1 MNFRRFAVILTCVS
15 AGMLLLAL
23 YVHHQGPT
31 QPQATTQAAG
41 ATNTPSTTPV
51 AAAAPASPAS
61 PAAAPAPAEKPTAT
75 PAPAAPTIGTATA
88 PSAPGQVAW
97 QVHDDDTTVLR
108 TIGSLDKKTG
118 YKFQVELTNDG
129 ASIYNIQ
136 LSEYYATIEDKRL
149 ADKLN
154 DEQAYLREVAKDP
167 VKYHGHYTVQSPLI
181 KGSQTAEELEK
192 QLKQGSNVP
201 VGDKL
206 FLPLATQKITC
217 TTASGPVSWR
227 LDDARWVPSKP
238 KTNKDSQSVSFDW
251 AALRSGKDFLKVTK
265 TYTVYV
271 KPEKDTSDYSI
282 GVTLDVENLSGEP
295 MTVSLEQAGPTNLSR
310 EDVRSDERRLIL
322 GRGQLGKVT
331 TVIRGLIDGSA
342 GPKGIKDLAQNVSDD
357 AQLRVIEKT
366 LLFGNPEQKR
376 DLMKYLPDGLPI
388 PVLDGSGQPIYK
400 TDASWWRSM
409 FSPSSVQSW
418 AQFYPALGRSDT
430 VNPVL
435 WMGATNKFFASLM
448 YLQPTEG
455 GALQAAQYRTF
466 EVGDT
471 KTYRTEVNLERIKI
485 APGKTGQVSLDLFAG
500 PKDGDLFT
508 TVPLYKKLNFNE
520 AIETGSCCGITWFNW
535 LTPVVMWLL
544 EHLGQW
550 VGNYGVAIIILV
562 IIVRVLLHPLTKKGQ
577 VSMMKMQKLAPKMA
591 ALKEKYKDDKDALQR
606 ETMKFY
612 KEQGAMPILGCLP
625 MMLQMP
631 IWIALYTGLNADVAL
646 RQTAFLPVWI
656 TDLAGQDAV
665 YHLPW
670 AVHLP
675 LLDTF
680 MGPIVNINLLPILL
694 TIAMYYQTKLTPTSM
709 GATASPQQASQQK
722 MMKYMSP
729 VMMLVFFYNAP
740 AGLNLY
746 IMTSTFSSVF
756 EQIIIRR
763 HIQQKEALE
772 SAAETQVVVPGK
784 GARGFRAKKPKGP
797 FWTKRG

>member
-1 MNFRRFAVILTCVS
+1 VNFRRFAVILTCVS

-23 YVHHQGPT
+23 YVQHRGGT
-31 QPQATTQAAG
+31 QPQATTQGSGAATAPSAAAV
-41 ATNTPSTTPV
+41 ATTAP
-51 AAAAPASPAS
+51 AAPASPA
-61 PAAAPAPAEKPTAT
+61 APATPAEKPAASPAAPAAATT
-75 PAPAAPTIGTATA
+75 PAPAAG
-88 PSAPGQVAW
+88 GQVTW
-97 QVHDDDTTVLR
+97 QTKVEDTTRLYA
-108 TIGSLDKKTG
+108 IGSLDKKTG
-118 YKFQVELTNDG
+118 YKFQVQLTNDG
-129 ASIYNIQ
+129 ASIYDIQ

-149 ADKLN
+149 AEKLN
-154 DEQAYLREVAKDP
+154 DEQAYLREMAKDP
-167 VKYHGHYTVQSPLI
+167 AKYHGHYTVQSPLV
-181 KGSQTAEELEK
+181 KGSQTAEDLEK

-206 FLPLATQKITC
+206 FLPLATQKIIC
-217 TTASGPVSWR
+217 TTASGMIWWR
-227 LDDARWVPSKP
+227 LDDASWMPTPAK
-238 KTNKDSQSVSFDW
+238 KDKDSQSIGFEW
-251 AALRSGKDFLKVTK
+251 IALRSGKEFLKVTK
-265 TYTVYV
+265 TYTVYL
-271 KPEKDTSDYSI
+271 KSPKDSSEYSI
-282 GVTLDVENLSGEP
+282 GVKIDVENLSGEP

-310 EDVRSDERRLIL
+310 EDVRSDERKLIL
-322 GRGQLGKVT
+322 GRGQQGKVT
-331 TVIRGLIDGSA
+331 PVIRGLADGSA
-342 GPKGIKDLAQNVSDD
+342 GPKGVKDIVQNVNDD
-357 AQLRVIEKT
+357 AQLRSIEKT
-366 LLFGNPEQKR
+366 LLFGNFEQKR
-376 DLMKYLPDGLPI
+376 DLLKYLPDGLPE
-388 PVLDGSGQPIYK
+388 PVLNSSGQPVYK
-400 TDASWWRSM
+400 ADASWWRSI
-409 FSPSSVQSW
+409 FSPSSVQTW

-435 WMGATNKFFASLM
+435 WTSMTNKFFTSLL
-448 YLQPTEG
+448 YLLPAQ
-455 GALQAAQYRTF
+455 GAGLQAAQYRTF
-466 EVGDT
+466 EVGDS
-471 KTYRTEVNLERIKI
+471 KTYRTEVNLEQIKI
-485 APGKTGQVSLDLFAG
+485 APGKTGQVGFDFFAG
-500 PKDGDLFT
+500 PKDSDLFT
-508 TVPLYKKLNFNE
+508 AVPLYKQLNYDGT
-520 AIETGSCCGITWFNW
+520 IETGSCCGITWFNW

-544 EHLGQW
+544 EHLGKW

-612 KEQGAMPILGCLP
+612 KEQGATPILGCLP

-670 AVHLP
+670 AVNLP
-675 LLDTF
+675 LLGTF

-709 GATASPQQASQQK
+709 GPSTSPQQASQQK

-763 HIQQKEALE
+763 HIQQKEAAE
-772 SAAETQVVVPGK
+772 SAAETQVVAPGK
-784 GARGFRAKKPKGP
+784 AARGSRPKKPKGP